1 MALSAKAKRI
11 GGALF
16 VMFVGG
22 LFIWKGQESLYRGE
36 ASEDWPAAEAHITE
50 SGWRTRVGDSS
61 DMYPHVKYDYT
72 VEGKQYS
79 SDRLTYASSEE
90 LPKHFLDEFPVG
102 ATVPVY
108 YDPASPQTS
117 VLITGSTS
125 WHSGTIAVGGIAV
138 CVALVMIGFAVRKV
152 DHLAGLPVSDH
163 LTSSSESR
171 TGLRLPAGPLSLA
184 IAAVALVAVSGLMFH
199 FYGGEKASREEAES
213 VELEPTDEAPDGAP
227 PPKPAAE
234 RVEHSPPAPSATRPT
249 IAQTREF
256 SGHTGA
262 VNSVA
267 FCTDGTRFLT
277 GSFDR
282 TIRLWNVDGDEPI
295 RTYTGH
301 ESAVCSLAVGE
312 EVFVSGAGDGTAR
325 VWRFD
330 GSDEIQR
337 FDDHQGSVHVALLPD
352 SRRLLTGGAEGTVR
366 LRDIDSGEE
375 LHRFDVGE
383 PVWCIAAAPSSKL
396 KRGEAAALIGTA
408 KGTVLLWDCV
418 SDQETWRLTGQTSV
432 MDVDFALGGRH
443 AASSHWGRKVNLL
456 DIERGEVIHVFTG
469 YEGPVNS
476 VVFSTDGSWLVSS
489 CGAGKTIRVWNV
501 ASREELARAVADEH
515 STRHSALSPDGT
527 SIVSAGGYFF
537 DREANKF
544 SNDGDYAIRLWQLM
558 TASSR

>member
-11 GGALF
+11 RNALF

-22 LFIWKGQESLYRGE
+22 LFIWKGQERLYRGE
-36 ASEDWPAAEAHITE
+36 ASENWPATEAHITE

-61 DMYPHVKYDYT
+61 DMYLHVKYDYT

-79 SDRLTYASSEE
+79 SDRLTYASTSD

-117 VLITGSTS
+117 VLITGSSS
-125 WHSGTIAVGGIAV
+125 WASATIAVGGIAV

-152 DHLAGLPVSDH
+152 DHL
-163 LTSSSESR
+163 TSSSESR
-171 TGLRLPAGPLSLA
+171 TGLRLPASPLSLA
-184 IAAVALVAVSGLMFH
+184 IAAVTLVAVSSLMFH

-213 VELEPTDEAPDGAP
+213 VELEPKDEAPDGAP

-295 RTYTGH
+295 RT
-301 ESAVCSLAVGE
+301 
-312 EVFVSGAGDGTAR
+312 
-325 VWRFD
+325 
-330 GSDEIQR
+330 
-337 FDDHQGSVHVALLPD
+337 
-352 SRRLLTGGAEGTVR
+352 
-366 LRDIDSGEE
+366 
-375 LHRFDVGE
+375 
-383 PVWCIAAAPSSKL
+383 
-396 KRGEAAALIGTA
+396 
-408 KGTVLLWDCV
+408 
-418 SDQETWRLTGQTSV
+418 
-432 MDVDFALGGRH
+432 
-443 AASSHWGRKVNLL
+443 
-456 DIERGEVIHVFTG
+456 
-469 YEGPVNS
+469 
-476 VVFSTDGSWLVSS
+476 
-489 CGAGKTIRVWNV
+489 
-501 ASREELARAVADEH
+501 
-515 STRHSALSPDGT
+515 
-527 SIVSAGGYFF
+527 
-537 DREANKF
+537 
-544 SNDGDYAIRLWQLM
+544 
-558 TASSR
+558 